1 MKYPDAWNVLL
12 SVSQKRNMHILKYIY
27 KASMAKHLS
36 CWLLVGDIE
45 MFNVLFFQH
54 SCTLE
59 ILVVMAL
66 MLDSH
71 LEYSAI
77 TM

>member
-1 MKYPDAWNVLL
+1 
-12 SVSQKRNMHILKYIY
+12 
-27 KASMAKHLS
+27 
-36 CWLLVGDIE
+36 